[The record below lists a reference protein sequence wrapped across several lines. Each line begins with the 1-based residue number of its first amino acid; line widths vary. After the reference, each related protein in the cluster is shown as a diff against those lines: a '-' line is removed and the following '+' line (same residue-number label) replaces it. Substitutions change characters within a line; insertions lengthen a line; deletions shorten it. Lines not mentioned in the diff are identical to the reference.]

1 MHSRIFALFGAAS
14 TLALSL
20 AAGGAAQARQTPSQP
35 PENTAA
41 VEEVI
46 VTGSRIARQDYTAQ
60 SAIVTVGQSVLQAQ
74 GPTSIENTLNQ
85 LPQFAATSGST
96 SASQA
101 GGGRAT
107 ANLRGL
113 GAARTLVLLD
123 GRRLQPS
130 DPLGAIDLNTIAP
143 SLIESVEVITGG
155 ASAIYGSDAIAGVVN
170 FKLKRNFEGAEI
182 DAQYGETERGDGR
195 TIDISGTVGGRFAD
209 DRGHVML
216 SASHHDRQRVSRNA
230 REFFRDGGI
239 TSVLPSGLIYAD
251 AANLPSQTALNGVF
265 AKYGVTANVP
275 RNATFSQNLDGT
287 LFTISAPIL
296 NYRFPTDGPY
306 TITSNGQVAVPL
318 GERAPLQ
325 QPMKRQTLFGQVSY
339 QVAEGVEAYGQFN
352 YAHYVSNQTGYGR
365 NQAITRD
372 VYLPVTNPFLPAD
385 IRTIAASRPNPTAPL
400 LFYFNTGRYSPDIAQ
415 QTYNVVQALGGLR
428 GKLNAIDGSWDVF
441 ASYGRTEQ
449 SSLLGGYV
457 DRASFLSLVN
467 AADGG
472 RAICE
477 GGLDP
482 LALTAPSAACL
493 KYLLREMH
501 ESTSFKQA
509 NAEANIQGRVLTLPA
524 GDLRFAAGLSY
535 RKNDYAYSPDAA
547 RLTGTVLT
555 TGLTNPTNG
564 DTTSTEVFLELSAPL
579 LRDLPFIRRLDL
591 DLAYRYADYDTI
603 GGVHTYKA
611 SGSWEINDAISL
623 RGGYQNA
630 IRAPSVGELFR
641 PFEQSGTTVGRIS
654 AGLGDPC
661 DIASTYR
668 TGPNAAQVRALCIAN
683 GVPLSVIDAHKFA
696 GTSVQS
702 DVAGNP
708 DLMEEVSDTY
718 TAGLVWRSRFDTP
731 LLSRLS
737 ASVDYYNIKLAD
749 AIGLITGD
757 VIAQRCFNGQGDAN
771 PTYDPNNFYCKL
783 INRGPSGGFATI
795 KTPLLNLGGY
805 RTSGVDLQIDWG
817 ADLAALGAPE
827 GAGAISLN
835 LLVSYMDKYQ
845 IQTLPGGPFVD
856 YAGTIGNAQISSD
869 AMSHPKWKAVTSLG
883 YRVGPL
889 DLSLRWRWVEAMG
902 NSSNV
907 GAATATARGVKAMDY
922 FDLSGRYRLTDKAE
936 LRGGVLNIADR
947 QPPAWTGES
956 ATDVALYDMLGR
968 RFYLGVN
975 VKF

>member
-1 MHSRIFALFGAAS
+1 MKTGIFALFGAAS

-20 AAGGAAQARQTPSQP
+20 AAGGAQAQDATASK
-35 PENTAA
+35 PEAMA
-41 VEEVI
+41 VVEEVI
-46 VTGSRIARQDYTAQ
+46 VTGSRIARRDYTAE
-60 SAIVTVGQSVLQAQ
+60 SPIVTLGQSVLQAQ

-85 LPQFAATSGST
+85 LPQFAATAGST

-113 GAARTLVLLD
+113 GPARTLVLLD

-130 DPLGAIDLNTIAP
+130 DPLGSIDLNTLAP

-170 FKLKRNFEGAEI
+170 FKLKRNFEGLEL

-195 TIDISGTVGGRFAD
+195 TIDLAATVGGAFAD
-209 DRGHVML
+209 DRGRVML
-216 SASHHDRQRVSRNA
+216 SASHMDRRRVNRNA
-230 REFFRDGGI
+230 RAFFRDGGI

-251 AANLPSQTALNGVF
+251 AANLPSQAALNGVF
-265 AKYGVTANVP
+265 AKYGVSTNVP
-275 RNATFSQNLDGT
+275 RNATFSENLDGT
-287 LFTISAPIL
+287 LFTISTPIL
-296 NYRFPTDGPY
+296 NYRFPADGPY

-318 GERAPLQ
+318 GEAAPLQ
-325 QPMKRQTLFGQVSY
+325 QPLDRQTVFAQASY
-339 QVAEGVEAYGQFN
+339 RLTDGIEAYGQVN

-385 IRTIAASRPNPTAPL
+385 LLTIAASRPKPTAPL
-400 LFYFNTGRYSPDIAQ
+400 LFYFNTGRYSPDIAR
-415 QTYNVVQALGGLR
+415 QTYNVLQGLGGLR
-428 GKLNAIDGSWDVF
+428 GKLAAIDGSWDVF

-449 SSLLGGYV
+449 TSLLGGYI
-457 DRASFLSLVN
+457 DRAAFLSLVN
-467 AADGG
+467 APDGG
-472 RAICE
+472 RALCE
-477 GGLDP
+477 GGLNP
-482 LALTAPSAACL
+482 LALTAPSAACRKL
-493 KYLLREMH
+493 LLREMH
-501 ESTSFKQA
+501 ESTTFKQT
-509 NAEANIQGRVLTLPA
+509 NAEANLQGRVLALPA

-535 RKNDYAYSPDAA
+535 RKNSYAYSPDAA

-564 DTTSTEVFLELSAPL
+564 DTTSTEAFLELAAPL
-579 LRDLPFIRRLDL
+579 LRDLPLVRRLDL
-591 DLAYRYADYDTI
+591 DLAYRYADYDTV

-623 RGGYQNA
+623 RGGYQHA

-641 PFEQSGTTVGRIS
+641 PSEQSATTVGRIS

-661 DIASTYR
+661 DIASAYR
-668 TGPNAAQVRALCIAN
+668 SGPNAAQIRALCIAN

-708 DLMEEVSDTY
+708 DLKEETSDTY
-718 TAGLVWRSRFDTP
+718 TAGLVWRSRFDAP
-731 LLSRLS
+731 LLRRLS
-737 ASVDYYNIKLAD
+737 ASVDYYNIKLTD

-757 VIAQRCFNGQGDAN
+757 VIAQRCFNGQGNAN
-771 PTYDPNNFYCKL
+771 PTYDPANFYCKL
-783 INRGPSGGFATI
+783 IHRGPSGGFASIT
-795 KTPLLNLGGY
+795 TPLLNLGGY

-817 ADLAALGAPE
+817 ADLAAFGASE
-827 GAGAISLN
+827 RAGAISLN
-835 LLVSYMDKYQ
+835 LLVSRMDKYE
-845 IQTLPGGPFVD
+845 IQTLPGGPFVN

-869 AMSHPKWKAVTSLG
+869 AISHPKWKTVTSLG
-883 YRVGPL
+883 YRAGPL
-889 DLSLRWRWVEAMG
+889 DLSLRWRWVESMG
-902 NSSNV
+902 NSANV

-922 FDLSGRYRLTDKAE
+922 FDLSGRYRLGGGVE
-936 LRGGVLNIADR
+936 LRAGALNLADR

-968 RFYLGVN
+968 RYYLGLN
-975 VKF
+975 FKF